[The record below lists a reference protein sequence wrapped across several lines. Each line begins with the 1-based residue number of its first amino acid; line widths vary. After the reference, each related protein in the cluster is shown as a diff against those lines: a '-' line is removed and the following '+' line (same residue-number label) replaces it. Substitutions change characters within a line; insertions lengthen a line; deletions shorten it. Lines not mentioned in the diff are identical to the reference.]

1 MPQITTWYR
10 RLYFPSEG
18 RCVENFFALKVRGL
32 RPGLN
37 SRTRVP
43 EASML
48 TPRPPKPPAVFVKK
62 KHRWKVIHWSYG
74 VRSWQSS
81 RRMNKRNRVAVKHF
95 TFGGAKK
102 ICDFVEDFKI
112 TNTDYYNEVRH
123 RDGFSWNLIFG
134 YFFKTCRENSCF
146 IKIGYK

>member
-62 KHRWKVIHWSYG
+62 KSIVGRSFIEAMVLEVDSRPGEWTREIGWQLSISHLAVQKKFVTSLKILKLQIQIITTKFATGTDFHGIWYSGIFLKPVEKIHVSL
-74 VRSWQSS
+74 
-81 RRMNKRNRVAVKHF
+81 K
-95 TFGGAKK
+95 
-102 ICDFVEDFKI
+102 
-112 TNTDYYNEVRH
+112 
-123 RDGFSWNLIFG
+123 
-134 YFFKTCRENSCF
+134 
-146 IKIGYK
+146 